1 MGCHLICETRR
12 KAPARKARTE
22 HCHRAHCLTKN
33 LPLDSSQNHL
43 HSKYLQL
50 CNKIISLLIF
60 LLQNA
65 QKLLSCVDFGRFF
78 MRQCVALLSFW

>member
-1 MGCHLICETRR
+1 MKYFIEKPSL
-12 KAPARKARTE
+12 
-22 HCHRAHCLTKN
+22 CLTKN

-43 HSKYLQL
+43 YSKCLQL
-50 CNKIISLLIF
+50 CNKIISLLMF

-78 MRQCVALLSFW
+78 MRQCVVLLSFWKNGLDLHHMW